1 MSNPTSAPKYATR
14 EEWLMAAYKILRPRF
29 DELAELVNTAMV
41 ESGKTLPGIA
51 TYTMPETI
59 HISVGFGY
67 GAKRENEVIVGQTW
81 RAERSAD
88 KVNHMFISP
97 EIGHASTVLGIM
109 IHEMLHVLFDCDHG
123 HDRVFA
129 AFGQVLGLEGKP
141 TEMLPG
147 PAFEMELM
155 LMAEQE
161 LGAYPH
167 SALDVQRSK
176 ALAPVDGVPVPV
188 GGGWVERGYV
198 GPAPQRARMIK
209 AWCPG
214 AVDGQPAGCGYTVR
228 VARSWIE
235 LARPVCPNPTCG
247 RHLHDMVTAIDADP
261 LNG

>member
-1 MSNPTSAPKYATR
+1 
-14 EEWLMAAYKILRPRF
+14 
-29 DELAELVNTAMV
+29 
-41 ESGKTLPGIA
+41 
-51 TYTMPETI
+51 MPDTI

-88 KVNHMFISP
+88 KINHMFISP
-97 EIGHASTVLGIM
+97 EIAHASTVLGIM

-129 AFGQVLGLEGKP
+129 AFGEALGLEGKP

-155 LMAEQE
+155 LMAEAE

-167 SALDVQRSK
+167 SVLDVQRTA
-176 ALAPVDGVPVPV
+176 ALVPTDGVPVPV

-209 AWCPG
+209 CWCPK
-214 AVDGQPAGCGYTVR
+214 CGYTTR
-228 VARSWIE
+228 TARSWIVV
-235 LARPVCPNPTCG
+235 ARPVCPNPACEA
-247 RHLHDMVTAIDADP
+247 HLHDMVTAIDADP
-261 LNG
+261 ING

>member
-29 DELAELVNTAMV
+29 DELAELVNAAAV
-41 ESGKTLPGIA
+41 AAGKTLPGIA
-51 TYTMPETI
+51 TYTMPEQI

-67 GAKRENEVIVGQTW
+67 GAKRENEIIVGQTW

-155 LMAEQE
+155 LMAETE

-167 SALDVQRSK
+167 SALDVQRST
-176 ALAPVDGVPVPV
+176 AIVPAGQPIPV
-188 GGGWVERGYV
+188 GGGMIERGYV

-214 AVDGQPAGCGYTVR
+214 NQGGCGYTGR
-228 VARSWIE
+228 HARSWIE
-235 LARPVCPNPTCG
+235 LARPVCPNPTCA
-247 RHLHDMVTAIDADP
+247 RHLMDMVTAIDADP